1 MDVNVDLLQWLT
13 NFLIKNS
20 SNSSIKNEIVSNKE
34 LAEELYKSII
44 TKIVNKEKYTQLL
57 QTIFGAQIKQ
67 LIKI

>member
-34 LAEELYKSII
+34 LAEELHKSII

-57 QTIFGAQIKQ
+57 
-67 LIKI
+67 

>member
-1 MDVNVDLLQWLT
+1 MMDVNLDLLQWFT

-34 LAEELYKSII
+34 LAEELHKSII

-57 QTIFGAQIKQ
+57 
-67 LIKI
+67 